1 MVTGVYEICKYAEV
15 NEIMNDY
22 YYTKEDKLGQAVL
35 FSCIF
40 RDNGTK
46 REEKEVWNRH
56 GI

>member
-1 MVTGVYEICKYAEV
+1 MVTGVYKICKYAEV

-35 FSCIF
+35 FSCILETI
-40 RDNGTK
+40 RQ
-46 REEKEVWNRH
+46 KERRRKAWNRH